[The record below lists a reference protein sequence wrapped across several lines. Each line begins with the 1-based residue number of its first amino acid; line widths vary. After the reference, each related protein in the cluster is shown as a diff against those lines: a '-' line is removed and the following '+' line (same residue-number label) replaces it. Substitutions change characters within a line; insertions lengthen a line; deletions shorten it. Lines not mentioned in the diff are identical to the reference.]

1 MGWGGDG
8 KGYGKAWGGGGKGG
22 GWASPMSWS
31 PYGMKGMM
39 KGFGKDKGK
48 TGLRSFSNATKVWI
62 GSLPADSC
70 STDLNKQ
77 LKAHMETA
85 GGKCLYAEVGKSGS
99 GGAAFKTT
107 EECQQAISML
117 NGSAFNGSI
126 IEVDVWTKKEA

>member
-8 KGYGKAWGGGGKGG
+8 KGYGKSWGGGGKGG
-22 GWASPMSWS
+22 GWGSPMSWS
-31 PYGMKGMM
+31 PYGMKGMKGMDKGVGKGM
-39 KGFGKDKGK
+39 KGFGKG

-62 GSLPADSC
+62 GGLPADSC

-99 GGAAFKTT
+99 GGAAFKT
-107 EECQQAISML
+107 
-117 NGSAFNGSI
+117 
-126 IEVDVWTKKEA
+126 K